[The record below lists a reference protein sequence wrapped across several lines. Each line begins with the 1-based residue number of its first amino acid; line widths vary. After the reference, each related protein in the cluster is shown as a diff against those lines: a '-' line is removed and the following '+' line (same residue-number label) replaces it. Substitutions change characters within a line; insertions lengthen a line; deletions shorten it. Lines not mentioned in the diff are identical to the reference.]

1 MPFLRFMGT
10 SISYYFTL
18 DLIKPFLYY
27 QNMDTFTALAE
38 PTRRNILEMLVAKN
52 GISAGDIYG
61 KFKSSPPAISQH
73 LKVLREAK
81 LVRVEKRAQQ
91 RIYYINPKPMK
102 ELEKWIKQFAAV
114 KETEF
119 QRLDKLLDRMKQ
131 EASDAPMLPFS
142 DK

>member
-1 MPFLRFMGT
+1 
-10 SISYYFTL
+10 
-18 DLIKPFLYY
+18 
-27 QNMDTFTALAE
+27 MDIFTAVAE
-38 PTRRNILEMLVAKN
+38 PTRRHILEMLVNEN
-52 GISAGDIYG
+52 GIAARDIYG
-61 KFKSSPPAISQH
+61 KFKASPPAISQH

-91 RIYYINPKPMK
+91 RIYYINPEPMR

-119 QRLDKLLDRMKQ
+119 QRLDKLLEKMKQ

-142 DK
+142 EE